1 MSPFYM
7 SMYIN
12 IHLFDLMYVL
22 VYVEERG
29 SEMNIIR
36 GLLNFL
42 FIFFLNIS
50 ISKWLFCFIII
61 FFLLGQS

>member
-12 IHLFDLMYVL
+12 IHFFDLMYVL

-36 GLLNFL
+36 GLLNYYYYY
-42 FIFFLNIS
+42 FF
-50 ISKWLFCFIII
+50 KH
-61 FFLLGQS
+61 